1 MLLNKH
7 NLNIAALC
15 SKEESRFTLNSI
27 LVTPDATVET
37 DGHQLVKVTLPPDM
51 KAESF
56 PVREGQSPA
65 VDSWKPF
72 LLPASEALNIAK
84 ALPKKT
90 TMPVLKYAAVTE
102 DTDKNGHS
110 SIAVTDLEMARVF
123 NTKKPEGNF
132 PDFERIMPKK
142 EDAEFRIA
150 FNAELLRRVLQQVEA
165 FRSEEH
171 NAECVFSFA
180 SPSGPLRVDA
190 RNGQGQEFTGVI
202 MPLRA
207 DKVDGCDN
215 PAKYERRKRAEALL
229 EEFIEDYQKEPGTRI
244 KRPELYAKVREA
256 LGYQD
261 DPAATS
267 PERTPDQVYTCA
279 QCQKDSAIP
288 TVNDLCAECAST
300 WEAGKPDEPE
310 PQPVSVLD
318 QVVAAHE
325 ERETPG
331 QDETPAAAA
340 AQPNEKPA
348 DWNTWG
354 PGKKAAWTRKYGKKA
369 A

>member
-27 LVTPDATVET
+27 LVTPQATVET

-51 KAESF
+51 KAEAF
-56 PVREGQSPA
+56 PIREGQPPA
-65 VDSWKPF
+65 VDTWKPF

-90 TMPVLKYAAVTE
+90 TLPILKHAAVTE
-102 DTDKNGHS
+102 DTDSNGHS

-132 PDFERIMPKK
+132 PDFERVIPKK

-165 FRSEEH
+165 FRAEQH
-171 NAECVFSFA
+171 NTECVLSFA
-180 SPSGPLRVDA
+180 SPSGPLRIDA
-190 RNGQGQEFTGVI
+190 RNDQGQEFTGVI
-202 MPLRA
+202 MPLRH
-207 DKVDGCDN
+207 VCDN

-229 EEFIEDYQKEPGTRI
+229 EEFIEDYQKESGTRI
-244 KRPELYAKVREA
+244 KRPDLYAKVRTA

-261 DPAATS
+261 EPAATS
-267 PERTPDQVYTCA
+267 PESTPYQVYTCA
-279 QCQKDSAIP
+279 QCQKDSTTP
-288 TVNDLCAECAST
+288 TVNDLCAECATT

-310 PQPVSVLD
+310 P
-318 QVVAAHE
+318 HE
-325 ERETPG
+325 ERNGELPV
-331 QDETPAAAA
+331 QDETPAPAAV
-340 AQPNEKPA
+340 QGIERPA